1 MESEDD
7 RPSRYS
13 QKDLS
18 AIVTH
23 LSRIRP
29 KNRAR
34 LANSD
39 LTRAFLNSALALA
52 DEAFHVSSSLH
63 AADTGSAAY
72 LSRPK
77 VLDRTKADFPELV
90 PTEAKFR
97 DRWAGQQDFLAD
109 FVSYALDC
117 RQRRMRWALQ
127 DCLRDLLES
136 SPNFSTALYRFA
148 DEAAKLVV
156 DLPGYRIQLLATAS
170 AAIDPDVSEAIERMY
185 KSFSATWMELYR
197 LLTASF
203 GFKLRTGVN
212 IDHFTVLLVST
223 IEGVGLRLLAGLQ
236 EPVPRQGERKISIP
250 GTAALALFMALT
262 DAGDGLALVQAADTQ
277 IAPAEKQISPAQNMP
292 SASEASAEES
302 F

>member
-1 MESEDD
+1 MESADD
-7 RPSRYS
+7 HPSRYS
-13 QKDLS
+13 EMDLS

-23 LSRIRP
+23 LSRVRA

-63 AADTGSAAY
+63 AADTAPSAAY
-72 LSRPK
+72 LSQARA
-77 VLDRTKADFPELV
+77 LDRAKAEYPELV

-109 FVSYALDC
+109 FVSYALGC

-136 SPNFSTALYRFA
+136 CPDFSTALYRFA

-156 DLPGYRIQLLATAS
+156 DLPGYRIQLFATAS
-170 AAIDPDVSEAIERMY
+170 AASGPDVSAAIERMY
-185 KSFSATWMELYR
+185 KSFSATWMELY
-197 LLTASF
+197 LILAASF
-203 GFKLRTGVN
+203 GFQLRTGLN
-212 IDHFTVLLVST
+212 IDHVTVLLVST
-223 IEGVGLRLLAGLQ
+223 IEGIGLRLLAG
-236 EPVPRQGERKISIP
+236 SP
-250 GTAALALFMALT
+250 G
-262 DAGDGLALVQAADTQ
+262 
-277 IAPAEKQISPAQNMP
+277 APPTTG
-292 SASEASAEES
+292 
-302 F
+302 